1 MTTDLNPRY
10 SFSSFV
16 EGESNRVACSA
27 ARSVA
32 ESPGTS
38 YNPLFIYGP
47 TGLGKT
53 HLLMAI
59 GNLAKSIS
67 EEVAVE
73 YFTLDEFLEA
83 YQVATAT
90 GQADGFR
97 NRFDGIGLLLL
108 DDIQFLAHRQE
119 VQAELL
125 RVISACQKLGQ
136 QVVLTSDTPPTE
148 IEEMDDR
155 LLRKLDS
162 GLVVDVGPLDQTMRR
177 RILEMR
183 AEERGADFGD
193 DVIAAVASFEVSNV
207 RELLGLLNR
216 LAAFQA
222 VSEMPVTAEAA
233 RAMLDWDVSTPEP
246 AVSAA
251 ASPPPDLDEDPFGM
265 TPLLI
270 DMPESNEFEDFLADV
285 SNTVQ
290 QQVEVWRERLAKAIL
305 RWQPEG
311 YRTVRLENALRADEV
326 VAPIEQVVGQ
336 FEADVKR
343 LAELQEA
350 MREIAPDRA
359 NDVLFFDP
367 DRVADAEHLVQLAV
381 RELGTLPGPSEA
393 YSSKGFV
400 ESESN
405 RVPVT
410 AVGTAVAE
418 PGKRYN
424 PLVFVGGPGVGKTHL
439 LHVIGHKL
447 ASLEGFSVAC
457 MSTQQFLEELQQSI
471 DDERWDSFRA
481 RFGKLDALCLDDIQ
495 LLGGRRRAQ
504 EEFFYLFNRL
514 LDAGKQVVLTLNV
527 PPREIEGLDERIV
540 SRLEGGLLASL
551 DPPDRELRRAL
562 IIRRL
567 EEIYGAAEA
576 DLVEYLAARPASSV
590 RAVLGL
596 VQRVLSAAEARGQE
610 PDGTLARE
618 LIEGALP
625 TRDDGGRGIRTS
637 GVTSAP
643 GLIHSTDKVI
653 WRWPDPIE
661 RIIEELV

>member
-10 SFSSFV
+10 SFGSFV
-16 EGESNRVACSA
+16 EGESNSVACSA

-59 GNLAKSIS
+59 GNLAKSNS
-67 EEVAVE
+67 EEVEVE
-73 YFTLDEFLEA
+73 YFMLDEFLEA
-83 YQVATAT
+83 YQVAAAT
-90 GQADGFR
+90 GQVDGFR

-108 DDIQFLAHRQE
+108 DDIQVLAHRRE

-125 RVISACQKLGQ
+125 RVISSCQESGQ

-155 LLRKLDS
+155 LLRKLDG

-183 AEERGADFGD
+183 AEERGADLDD
-193 DVIAAVASFEVSNV
+193 DVIGAVASFEVSNV

-222 VSEMPVTAEAA
+222 VSETPVTAEAA
-233 RAMLDWDVSTPEP
+233 RAMLDWEVSTPEP
-246 AVSAA
+246 AVAA
-251 ASPPPDLDEDPFGM
+251 ADPPPVDIDEDPFGM
-265 TPLLI
+265 TPLFI

-285 SNTVQ
+285 SSTVQ
-290 QQVEVWRERLAKAIL
+290 QQVEAWRERLAKAIL

-311 YRTVRLENALRADEV
+311 YRTVRLENAMQSDEV

-343 LAELQEA
+343 LEELQEA

-359 NDVLFFDP
+359 NDALFFDP
-367 DRVADAEHLVQLAV
+367 DRVPDAEHLVQQAV
-381 RELGTLPGPSEA
+381 RELGPLPGPSDA
-393 YSSKGFV
+393 YSSEGFV

-405 RVPVT
+405 KVPVT

-439 LHVIGHKL
+439 LHIVGHRL

-457 MSTQQFLEELQQSI
+457 MSTQQFLDELQQSI
-471 DDERWDSFRA
+471 DDERWDAFRA

-495 LLGGRRRAQ
+495 LLGGRSHAQ

-551 DPPDRELRRAL
+551 DPPDRALRRAL

-567 EEIYGAAEA
+567 EEIYGAAEV
-576 DLVEYLAARPASSV
+576 DLVDYLAARPASSV

-596 VQRVLSAAEARGQE
+596 VQRVLSAAEARGQD

-618 LIEGALP
+618 MIEGALP
-625 TRDDGGRGIRTS
+625 THDDGSRSIRTS

-643 GLIHSTDKVI
+643 GLIHSTDKVV
-653 WRWPDPIE
+653 WRWPDPVE

>member
-1 MTTDLNPRY
+1 MTTDLNPRF
-10 SFSSFV
+10 SFESFV

-27 ARSVA
+27 SRSVA

-38 YNPLFIYGP
+38 YNPLFIFGP

-67 EEVAVE
+67 EELQIE

-83 YQVATAT
+83 YQVATAM

-97 NRFDGIGLLLL
+97 NRFDGVGLLLL

-125 RVISACQKLGQ
+125 RVISTFQESGQ

-148 IEEMDDR
+148 IEKMDER
-155 LLRKLDS
+155 LLHKLDG
-162 GLVVDVGPLDQTMRR
+162 GLVVDVGPLDQAMRR
-177 RILEMR
+177 QILEMR
-183 AEERGADFGD
+183 AEERGADFDIG
-193 DVIAAVASFEVSNV
+193 VIEAVASFEVNNV

-222 VSEMPVTAEAA
+222 VSETPVTPEAA
-233 RAMLDWDVSTPEP
+233 RAMLDWEVSTPEP
-246 AVSAA
+246 VVPATA
-251 ASPPPDLDEDPFGM
+251 PPPADLEDDPFGM
-265 TPLLI
+265 TPLFM
-270 DMPESNEFEDFLADV
+270 DMPESNEFEDFLAEV
-285 SNTVQ
+285 STTVLE
-290 QQVEVWRERLAKAIL
+290 QVEVWRERVANAIL

-311 YRTVRLENALRADEV
+311 YRTVRLEKAMQAEEV
-326 VAPIEQVVGQ
+326 MAPIEHLVGQ
-336 FEADVKR
+336 FDADIKR
-343 LAELQEA
+343 LQELQEA

-367 DRVADAEHLVQLAV
+367 DRVADAEHLVQQAV
-381 RELGTLPGPSEA
+381 RDLGPLPGPSEA

-400 ESESN
+400 ESDAN
-405 RVPVT
+405 RVAAT

-424 PLVFVGGPGVGKTHL
+424 PLVFVGSPGVGKTHL
-439 LHVIGHKL
+439 LHVIGHGL
-447 ASLEGFSVAC
+447 AMHEGFTVAC
-457 MSTQQFLEELQQSI
+457 MSTQQFLDELQQSV
-471 DDERWDSFRA
+471 DDERWDAFRA
-481 RFGKLDALCLDDIQ
+481 RFGKLDAFCLDDVQ
-495 LLGGRRRAQ
+495 LLGGRRHAQ

-527 PPREIEGLDERIV
+527 PPREIEGLDERII

-551 DPPDRELRRAL
+551 EPPDRELRRAL
-562 IIRRL
+562 IVRRL
-567 EEIYGAAEA
+567 EEIYGAAELE
-576 DLVEYLAARPASSV
+576 LVDYLAARPGSSV

-596 VQRVLSAAEARGQE
+596 VQRVLSAAEARGVD
-610 PDGTLARE
+610 PSGTLARE

-625 TRDDGGRGIRTS
+625 TRDDGSRSIRTS

-653 WRWPDPIE
+653 WRWPDPVE
-661 RIIEELV
+661 RIIEELI